1 MKSKKGVFFTFIAL
15 FMIILIISYV
25 TTKEKYR
32 YRERSSAIS
41 MRIKTMNKFIQD
53 FEEDID
59 RELYIG
65 GYRALISMNAYTRL
79 IQGYVPE
86 FNPIFAEILANGTA
100 NGTTMNLMKQE
111 TQGADI
117 KSWLVRMNEESSK
130 LNIHINMNVN
140 KIEVIQVSPWEIEI
154 QLNATVNISDQ
165 KNLASW
171 NLNKIYKRQFSIL
184 GFEDPLYT
192 VGTTDRV
199 TNLINISPYTEFV
212 VAGNPSN
219 LNDHV
224 INSYYLS
231 SIEAPSFL
239 MRFSGNLSASPY
251 GIESMIYP
259 DEIGTQVAIKPR
271 SVIDYI
277 YFGNQTTVGDICN
290 VTGTVSRFRI
300 DAVHESFYEVNELNS
315 TGCS

>member
-25 TTKEKYR
+25 TTKENYR

-41 MRIKTMNKFIQD
+41 MRIKTMNKFMQD
-53 FEEDID
+53 FEEDIN

-65 GYRALISMNAYTRL
+65 GYRALISMNAYVKL

-86 FNPIFAEILANGTA
+86 VNQVFAEILVNGTA
-100 NGTTMNLMKQE
+100 NGTTMDLMSQE

-117 KSWLVRMNEESSK
+117 TSWLARINEESSK
-130 LNIHINMNVN
+130 LNIYVNMYIN
-140 KIEVIQVSPWEIEI
+140 KIEVSQVSPWDIEI

-171 NLNKIYKRQFSIL
+171 NFNKIYARQISIL

-192 VGTTDRV
+192 VGTADRV

-212 VAGNPSN
+212 IGGNPSN

-224 INSYYLS
+224 TNSYYVTS
-231 SIEAPSFL
+231 TQSPSFL
-239 MRFSGNLSASPY
+239 MRFSGELSASPY

-259 DEIGTQVAIKPR
+259 EEIGAQTAIKPR

-290 VTGTVSRFRI
+290 VTNTVSRFRI
-300 DAVHESFYEVNELNS
+300 DAVHESFYEVDELNS